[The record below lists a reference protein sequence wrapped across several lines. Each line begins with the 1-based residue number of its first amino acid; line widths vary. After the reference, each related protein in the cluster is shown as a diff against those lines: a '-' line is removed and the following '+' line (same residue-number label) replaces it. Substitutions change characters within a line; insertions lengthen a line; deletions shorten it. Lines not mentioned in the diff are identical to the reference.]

1 MHLYRCSRLFGLLKA
16 QHLSIVKT
24 SMLKGTNPKSRL
36 SYSSLLLA
44 VVSLSSILCFLD
56 KGIEKNPGP
65 PNKHCQAFDYESDTE
80 KFAFLN
86 LKKLVMSLIKVKS
99 HLSFLN
105 IFCENNVIPN
115 GLMSDY
121 TISVVRQSED
131 LDLKLKSLMN
141 ENSVKIIDSMVDY
154 YKSIIEKWRLKKKN

>member
-1 MHLYRCSRLFGLLKA
+1 MNDLESYRRSIGLFKA

-24 SMLKGTNPKSRL
+24 SMMKGTNPKSRL
-36 SYSSLLLA
+36 SYSSLFLA
-44 VVSLSSILCFLD
+44 VVSLPSILCFLD

-105 IFCENNVIPN
+105 ICRENNAIPN
-115 GLMSDY
+115 GLMSDCFFS
-121 TISVVRQSED
+121 IHNK
-131 LDLKLKSLMN
+131 LKLNLN
-141 ENSVKIIDSMVDY
+141 TLILY
-154 YKSIIEKWRLKKKN
+154 RPWCKKTQGHLAYTKNGTYNFQIQLRR